1 MARSD
6 SDAELKCLGCMAA
19 ANDVAA
25 SSTMAVGGSAEQ
37 GGVDPCAGSA
47 VLFGWI
53 RDDSKAAVAARVACA
68 QAELWL
74 HSGVARNK

>member
-6 SDAELKCLGCMAA
+6 FDAELKCLGCMAA
-19 ANDVAA
+19 AKRVAA
-25 SSTMAVGGSAEQ
+25 SSTMAEGGAAEQ
-37 GGVDPCAGSA
+37 GGEDPCAGFA
-47 VLFGWI
+47 VLFGLI
-53 RDDSKAAVAARVACA
+53 RDGSKAAVAAHIASA